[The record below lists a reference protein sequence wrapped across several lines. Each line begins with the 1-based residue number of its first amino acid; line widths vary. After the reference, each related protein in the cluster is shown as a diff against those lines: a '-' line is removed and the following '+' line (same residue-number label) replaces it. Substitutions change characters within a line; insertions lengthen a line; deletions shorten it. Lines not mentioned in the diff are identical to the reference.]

1 VGQLYLNRKI
11 YKYRKRHSVPLSI
24 FHNHKERRFYGMT
37 IGSSDIPV
45 GPSRPKA
52 NITTS
57 METIDRRRVC

>member
-1 VGQLYLNRKI
+1 M
-11 YKYRKRHSVPLSI
+11 PLSI